1 MLLRDHSRPAPSKTE
16 SSVQQTVY
24 LEGASIPIGAANI
37 ISVVAQPTI
46 FVSCPFTALPITFL
60 LFEMSIIY
68 CTQRRRQK
76 TINHRSPKKRAN
88 GIDPHEVCER
98 SNRTAKPATNCGHYP
113 NRIDPTRGL
122 IILLARLSAR
132 GHKGFF
138 SLCHYFAIMKPVAEN
153 ESRHLGQNEMS
164 GLKGKSGPAGNMN
177 AFKHGLAAI
186 QKRREEGVPTEHGE
200 TVRQQILDGLMIGL
214 NDLQYEFETKIE
226 VQCSPF
232 SIC

>member
-1 MLLRDHSRPAPSKTE
+1 
-16 SSVQQTVY
+16 
-24 LEGASIPIGAANI
+24 
-37 ISVVAQPTI
+37 
-46 FVSCPFTALPITFL
+46 
-60 LFEMSIIY
+60 
-68 CTQRRRQK
+68 
-76 TINHRSPKKRAN
+76 
-88 GIDPHEVCER
+88 
-98 SNRTAKPATNCGHYP
+98 
-113 NRIDPTRGL
+113 
-122 IILLARLSAR
+122 
-132 GHKGFF
+132 
-138 SLCHYFAIMKPVAEN
+138 
-153 ESRHLGQNEMS
+153 MS